1 MAVNTNL
8 IYDTK
13 RKMLV
18 KYPRFGSEI
27 ATANIEF
34 RDDLKYHTAA
44 TDGKNIYVD
53 PNYFASLSENDR
65 LFIIAHE
72 IMHIKFMHMLRVKDK
87 SGNMRDLDV
96 WNIATDAIIN
106 ANLERDGFTIKEG
119 YVNKPEALNY
129 SAEEF
134 YQILLK
140 EKQKQKQ
147 QEQQNRQRAKPTTR

>member
-72 IMHIKFMHMLRVKDK
+72 IMHIKFMHMLRLKDK

-96 WNIATDAIIN
+96 WNYKCKFRKRWIYN
-106 ANLERDGFTIKEG
+106 
-119 YVNKPEALNY
+119 
-129 SAEEF
+129 
-134 YQILLK
+134 
-140 EKQKQKQ
+140 
-147 QEQQNRQRAKPTTR
+147 